1 MSIHLQLPEYKCKN
15 CKTTFIAYSKGIECP
30 RCKQKEESQG
40 ECYDFVS
47 TQADIMLCHK
57 EKYGRFFPD
66 GWYIGSYCE
75 HVQSTIFKV
84 FDYIEQNP
92 KAGWEEFL
100 KQKMVDG
107 DGNEFTNEE
116 YVRNLFIAIDEELH
130 KERTD
135 FKESNEELPKD
146 GKEKKGI
153 LNKIKKFFISKIK

>member
-15 CKTTFIAYSKGIECP
+15 CKTTFIAYSKGVECP
-30 RCKQKEESQG
+30 KCKQKEESQG

-47 TQADIMLCHK
+47 TQADIMLYHK

-66 GWYIGSYCE
+66 GWHIGSYCE

-92 KAGWEEFL
+92 EAGWEEFL
-100 KQKMVDG
+100 KQKMIDG

-116 YVRNLFIAIDEELH
+116 YVRNLFIAINEELYKERIDFKGFNKELH
-130 KERTD
+130 KDE
-135 FKESNEELPKD
+135 
-146 GKEKKGI
+146 KEKNGI
-153 LNKIKKFFISKIK
+153 LNKIKKFFISKIR